1 MSREQIKADGSQ
13 EGRDP
18 GLSIRGTQGGVKLLQ
33 GPSEPHPLPGPSSGR
48 ASSLSGRTG
57 AAGNV
62 TDLPNVSRSVNPNLL
77 P

>member
-1 MSREQIKADGSQ
+1 MSRVQIKADGFQ
-13 EGRDP
+13 EGCDP
-18 GLSIRGTQGGVKLLQ
+18 GLSIRGTQGDLKLLQ
-33 GPSEPHPLPGPSSGR
+33 GAPEPHPLPGPSSGR

-62 TDLPNVSRSVNPNLL
+62 KDLPNVSRSVNPNLL